1 MENGILSI
9 RRNARNV
16 DSLLKKESE
25 YYQFCNYMEKYV
37 LNGTET
43 FGSKKELIDY
53 IYGNDIVVESA
64 KLIILDSC
72 SKEGNVDTYPS
83 AAEGTDITDEVKKGV
98 EEKKIKERRE
108 SIIRLIIF
116 IVIVVATALTI
127 KPGNQQESV
136 WQGAAGEVESV
147 NKQLESEKREL
158 ERYVSG
164 HTFSCSDASL
174 YSDNV
179 LNKMVYYFASDG
191 TGTWKL
197 YEISAY
203 GTNLKHFGS
212 IQWRINDDKK
222 LVINDN
228 EGNTDYFTVS
238 YYIKSGDNYY
248 SKDN

>member
-1 MENGILSI
+1 M
-9 RRNARNV
+9 
-16 DSLLKKESE
+16 
-25 YYQFCNYMEKYV
+25 

-98 EEKKIKERRE
+98 EEEKIKERRE

-116 IVIVVATALTI
+116 IVIVVATVLTI

-136 WQGAAGEVESV
+136 WQGAAGKVESV
-147 NKQLESEKREL
+147 NKKLRSEKRKL
-158 ERYVSG
+158 ESYVSG
-164 HTFSCSDASL
+164 HTFSCSDVSL
-174 YSDNV
+174 YSDKV
-179 LNKMVYYFASDG
+179 LNEMVYYFASDG
-191 TGTWKL
+191 TGTWKA
-197 YEISAY
+197 YEISPIY
-203 GTNLKHFGS
+203 GKNLIYSGS

-238 YYIKSGDNYY
+238 YNYIKFGDDYY